1 MSNLVQPTGKLK
13 QHEKIFNAVLKI
25 QCKIKE
31 FPKWNDLKLN
41 TELTIFAGCLLENL
55 ISKKYNVDKKE
66 LLVTIFKDIFSLTD
80 DEVNI
85 LSSQIDFL
93 NENGMI
99 KKISSLKIMSTSI
112 ANFFLRQ
119 FHG

>member
-1 MSNLVQPTGKLK
+1 MSSLVEPKGKLK
-13 QHEKIFNAVLKI
+13 KHEKIFNAVLKI

-66 LLVTIFKDIFSLTD
+66 LLVTIFKDTFTLTD
-80 DEVNI
+80 EEVNI

-99 KKISSLKIMSTSI
+99 KKISNLKIMSKSI
-112 ANFFLRQ
+112 SNFFLRTFQ
-119 FHG
+119 I